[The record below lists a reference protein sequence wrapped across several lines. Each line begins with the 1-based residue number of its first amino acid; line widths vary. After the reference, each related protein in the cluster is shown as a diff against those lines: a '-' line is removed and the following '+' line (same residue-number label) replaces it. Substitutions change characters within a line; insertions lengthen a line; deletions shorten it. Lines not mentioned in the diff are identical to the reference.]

1 MIIDTNE
8 ITTTNEPTTPATTG
22 FPSTTLTIRRGD
34 IASALHSLGYMSIG
48 SKRDPELKSSTNF
61 IFATNLKRVGN
72 INSLDDIKMVSAEE
86 FANDYTT
93 VLKILRLD
101 GDTIEVRKFD
111 NDFKKPHDV
120 KKPFETKK
128 PSFRKFDKKYRD
140 FGKSLKNDYKKA
152 DYKTNDYH
160 KRGGYKKDTIVE
172 AVGTEG
178 VHNG

>member
-1 MIIDTNE
+1 MAQNE
-8 ITTTNEPTTPATTG
+8 TTG

-48 SKRDPELKSSTNF
+48 SKRDEELRNSTNF
-61 IFATNLKRVGN
+61 IFATNLKRVGD

-86 FANDYTT
+86 FANDYAT

-101 GDTIEVRKFD
+101 GDTIEIRKYD
-111 NDFKKPHDV
+111 NDF

-128 PSFRKFDKKYRD
+128 PSFKKFDKKYRD
-140 FGKSLKNDYKKA
+140 FGKSLKNEFKKSDYKKS
-152 DYKTNDYH
+152 DYKNNDYH

-172 AVGTEG
+172 AVGNNSTEG

>member
-1 MIIDTNE
+1 MITNE
-8 ITTTNEPTTPATTG
+8 TNTTETTG

-101 GDTIEVRKFD
+101 GDTIEVRKYD

-120 KKPFETKK
+120 KK